1 MICDAQKAKEISD
14 KFSFQVIEN
23 DLNKTFFAIE
33 KACNNGK
40 YEIEYEINRMFAN
53 SFKKELKNRGF
64 VVGGEIHN
72 ESVGTITYC
81 ISW

>member
-1 MICDAQKAKEISD
+1 
-14 KFSFQVIEN
+14 
-23 DLNKTFFAIE
+23 
-33 KACNNGK
+33 
-40 YEIEYEINRMFAN
+40 MFAN